1 MLLLLLLHIAW
12 MILLGF
18 ITQRLSKML
27 SFSLKTAG
35 LCLNSER
42 QKLRLSCTEM
52 YQPFVIF
59 LFRYEVIPFPLAF
72 FSQFSFRLIYIAAF
86 SLWQPWTPLCYC
98 LGVCHCTFCSTVASN
113 IFLFVMAHSCI
124 CLPVCQRPIDGDD
137 FWKCAKTLVSCNDN
151 NLAKLFSTWMW
162 H

>member
-1 MLLLLLLHIAW
+1 MLLLLLSHIAW

-18 ITQRLSKML
+18 ITQRLSKIM

-124 CLPVCQRPIDGDD
+124 SLPACQRPIDGDD

>member
-18 ITQRLSKML
+18 IAQRLSKIM

-124 CLPVCQRPIDGDD
+124 SLPACQRPIDGDD